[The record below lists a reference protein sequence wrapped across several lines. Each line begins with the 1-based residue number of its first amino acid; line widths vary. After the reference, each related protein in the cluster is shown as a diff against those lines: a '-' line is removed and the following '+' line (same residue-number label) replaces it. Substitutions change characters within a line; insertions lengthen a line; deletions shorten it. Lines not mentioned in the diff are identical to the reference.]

1 MGNLDSFQYFALSG
15 LKTNLSLL
23 DNGVTWGYVILL
35 CVVAFVGKF
44 FGCAL
49 AARGCKFSIREAG
62 AIGTLMSCKGY
73 TISLSTINWS

>member
-1 MGNLDSFQYFALSG
+1 MSYLDSFQYFALSG

-23 DNGVTWGYVILL
+23 DNGLTWGYVILL

-44 FGCAL
+44 FGCAA
-49 AARGCKFSIREAG
+49 AARACKFTIRECG

-73 TISLSTINWS
+73 SPSLFKS

>member
-1 MGNLDSFQYFALSG
+1 MGHLHSFQYFALSG

-23 DNGVTWGYVILL
+23 DNGVTWGYVVLL

-44 FGCAL
+44 VGCAA
-49 AARGCKFSIREAG
+49 AARACKFSIRECG

-73 TISLSTINWS
+73 IPSFSNG

>member
-15 LKTNLSLL
+15 LKTNLGLL
-23 DNGVTWGYVILL
+23 DDGVTWGYVILL

-44 FGCAL
+44 FGCAA
-49 AARGCKFSIREAG
+49 AARACKFSIRESG

-73 TISLSTINWS
+73 IPSLSSD